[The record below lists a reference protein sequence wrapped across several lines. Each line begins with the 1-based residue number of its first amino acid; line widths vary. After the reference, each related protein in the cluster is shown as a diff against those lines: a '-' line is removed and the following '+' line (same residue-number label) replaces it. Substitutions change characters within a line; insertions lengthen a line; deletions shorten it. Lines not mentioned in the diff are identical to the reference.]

1 MHLGIKNKVALITAA
16 STGLGFACAEALHQ
30 EGAKVAI
37 CSRNQDK
44 VDRAVAR
51 LKEQGDP
58 NTVLGMAIDYT
69 HIEATEQ
76 FLLTVAEKLGPI
88 DILVCS
94 SGGPPTGKASDF
106 TTTDYMQAL
115 ENNLLALARI
125 SLAVLPTMRVSKW
138 GRIIFISSFVVEQ
151 PSPTLALSN
160 VARAGLHGF
169 AKSLALE
176 TASDGVM
183 VHCVMPGRINT
194 DRIIQLTRKAAE
206 VNDRALNEQM
216 AIEFAKI
223 PAGRYG
229 QPKELANLVAFLC
242 SDCASYMTGT
252 AIAVDGGQLISNEMT
267 TTI

>member
-1 MHLGIKNKVALITAA
+1 MNFGIKNKVAFVTAA

-37 CSRNQDK
+37 CSRNQNK
-44 VDRAVAR
+44 VNNAVAR
-51 LKEQGDP
+51 LKEHGNP
-58 NTVLGMAIDYT
+58 EAVLGMAVDYT
-69 HIEATEQ
+69 NIQQTEQ
-76 FLLTVAEKLGPI
+76 FLRTVEEKLGTV

-94 SGGPPTGKASDF
+94 SGGPPPGKATDF
-106 TTTDYMQAL
+106 TTADYAQAI
-115 ENNLLALARI
+115 ENNLLALARV
-125 SLAVLPTMRVSKW
+125 SLAVVPAMRMKKW
-138 GRIIFISSFVVEQ
+138 GRIVFISSFVAEQ

-176 TASDGVM
+176 VATDGVL

-194 DRIIQLTRKAAE
+194 DRIIQLTRNTAE
-206 VNDRALNEQM
+206 ANNRSLGEQM

-223 PAGRYG
+223 PTGRYG

-242 SDCASYMTGT
+242 SECASYMTGT
-252 AIAVDGGQLISNEMT
+252 TIAVDGGQLISNEVT
-267 TTI
+267 

>member
-1 MHLGIKNKVALITAA
+1 MNFGIKNKVAVVTAA

-37 CSRNQDK
+37 CSRTQEK
-44 VDRAVAR
+44 VENAVTQ
-51 LKEQGDP
+51 LKERGEPDA
-58 NTVLGMAIDYT
+58 VLGMAVDYT
-69 HIEATEQ
+69 NVQQMEQ
-76 FLLTVAEKLGPI
+76 FLRTVEEKLGTV

-94 SGGPPTGKASDF
+94 SGGPPPGKATDF
-106 TTTDYMQAL
+106 TTAVYAQAI

-125 SLAVLPTMRVSKW
+125 SLAVVPTMRMNKW
-138 GRIIFISSFVVEQ
+138 GRIIFISSFVAEQ

-176 TASDGVM
+176 VAADGVM

-194 DRIIQLTRKAAE
+194 NRIIQLTRKTAE
-206 VNDRALNEQM
+206 ESNRPLNEQM

-242 SDCASYMTGT
+242 SECASYMTGNT
-252 AIAVDGGQLISNEMT
+252 ISVDGGQLICNEMT
-267 TTI
+267 